1 MARWATALA
10 LVMIFS
16 TQGLT
21 NAQSHQPALTEDQA
35 YKLGAQA
42 YVYAYP
48 LVLMELT
55 KRVMTNRGLPLNR
68 FFHAQTFPT
77 PEAKTIIRPNVDT
90 LYSTAWLDLSEEPV
104 ILSVS
109 DTGGRYYLVQLLD
122 AWTETF
128 ASPGARTTGT
138 KANDFAIVGPAWKG
152 RLPEGVRE
160 IRSPTNVVWALGR
173 TQTNGASDYEHVHQ
187 IQRGFKLTRL
197 SDWGKSSTSPSMPSM
212 PRDTSVDM
220 STPPQQVA
228 RMDARTFFKA
238 FADALKT
245 NAPHEADAPMLAQL
259 KAIGIEAGKDF
270 EATRLGPDV
279 IKGLERAV
287 TDAPKQIAAG
297 FAKRRTVSNGWAYST
312 KIGKYGT
319 AYIDR
324 AAIAMFGLGALEPED
339 AVYGFGSV
347 DAEGQSFNGGSRYV
361 LHFDKSA
368 LPPVQAFWSV
378 TLYGPDGF
386 FAANAINRYAIGD
399 RDKLAFN
406 QDGSL
411 DIYIQSDRPDAAKE
425 SNWLPAPEGEF
436 NLAMRLYWPK
446 SEVMSGAWKPPA
458 VRRVQ

>member
-1 MARWATALA
+1 MTRRATVLALA
-10 LVMIFS
+10 VMLAA
-16 TQGLT
+16 QGLAR
-21 NAQSHQPALTEDQA
+21 AQSTPAEEQA
-35 YKLGAQA
+35 YKLGVQA

-48 LVLMELT
+48 LVLMGLT
-55 KRVMTNRGLPLNR
+55 KRVMTNRGLPTNR
-68 FFHAQTFPT
+68 FFHAQAFPT

-104 ILSVS
+104 ILSVP

-138 KANDFAIVGPAWKG
+138 KADDFAIAGPGWKG

-173 TQTNGASDYEHVHQ
+173 TQTNGASDYENVRQ

-197 SDWGKSSTSPSMPSM
+197 SDWGKPATPPSAST
-212 PRDTSVDM
+212 RDPSVDM
-220 STPPQQVA
+220 NTPPPQQVA

-238 FADALKT
+238 FADALKA
-245 NAPHEADAPMLAQL
+245 NAPHAADAPLLAEL
-259 KAIGIEAGKDF
+259 KLIGIEAGKGFD
-270 EATRLGPDV
+270 ATGLAPDV
-279 IKGLERAV
+279 IKGLERAIK
-287 TDAPKQIAAG
+287 DAPKQIAAG
-297 FAKRRTVSNGWAYST
+297 FAERRTVSNGWAYST
-312 KIGKYGT
+312 KIGRYGT
-319 AYIDR
+319 AYVDR

-339 AVYGFGSV
+339 AVYGFGGV
-347 DAEGQSFNGGSRYV
+347 DSAGRSLNGGSRYV
-361 LHFDKSA
+361 LHFDKGA
-368 LPPVQAFWSV
+368 LPPVRAFWSV

-386 FAANAINRYAIGD
+386 FVGNPINRYAIGD

-411 DIYIQSDRPDAAKE
+411 DIYIQRGRPEAGKE

-446 SEVMSGAWKPPA
+446 PDVMSGAWKPPA
-458 VRRVQ
+458 VRRLQ